1 MSNRKEPLPSESI
14 SSSTTDARSIRLG
27 WLISKASLLFIVLN
41 LVFAY
46 FYPLPFLGKVS
57 AYNRIFPGRSRLPY
71 GDNPQTSYNLN
82 LYNLEAMF
90 ASHEIHR
97 KPKAD
102 DEFRVILVGDS
113 ATWGFLLQPDQT
125 TSAQINKLNQ
135 SLPDGRRIQ
144 AYNLGY
150 PVMSLTKDLLILSRI
165 SSYQPDLIVWA
176 ITLESFPYDKQLF
189 PPLLQNN
196 ASIVRDLIIQNKLNL
211 ETNSPD
217 LIDLT
222 FWDRTIVG
230 ARRPLA
236 DLVRLQLYGV
246 MWAATGIDQEIP
258 TVYSPAML
266 DLTDD
271 LTFHNLQP
279 PHIKSTDIAI
289 DVLKAGFNMA
299 GEIPILLV
307 NEPMLISQGQNSDLR
322 YNFFYP
328 RWAYDEYRQLMSSLA
343 AEENWHYVDFWN
355 AIPAY
360 EFTNSAVHLSP
371 KGNQQFASIL
381 MQAIQDAAQTEPS
394 TRE

>member
-1 MSNRKEPLPSESI
+1 MPSESI
-14 SSSTTDARSIRLG
+14 PPSATATQSIRLG
-27 WLISKASLLFIVLN
+27 WLLGKAALLFIVIN
-41 LVFAY
+41 LVFACV
-46 FYPLPFLGKVS
+46 YPLPLLGKVS

-102 DEFRVILVGDS
+102 DEFRVIMVGDS
-113 ATWGFLLQPDQT
+113 ATWGFLLPPDQT
-125 TSAQINKLNQ
+125 TAAHINKLNQ

-144 AYNLGY
+144 TYNLGY

-165 SSYQPDLIVWA
+165 LSYQPDLIIWA

-196 ASIVRDLIIQNKLNL
+196 ASAVRDLIIQNKLNL

-222 FWDRTIVG
+222 FWDRTVVG

-246 MWAATGIDQEIP
+246 MWAATGVDQEIP
-258 TVYSPAML
+258 TTYSPAMF
-266 DLTDD
+266 DLTND
-271 LTFHNLQP
+271 LAFHNLQP
-279 PHIKSTDIAI
+279 PHITSTDIAV
-289 DVLKAGFNMA
+289 DVLKAGFDVA

-307 NEPMLISQGQNSDLR
+307 NEPMLISQGQNSDFR

-328 RWAYDEYRQLMSSLA
+328 RWVYDEYRQLMSSLA
-343 AEENWHYVDFWN
+343 AEENWHYFDFWN
-355 AIPAY
+355 AIPAT

-371 KGNQQFASIL
+371 KGSQQFASIL
-381 MQAIQDAAQTEPS
+381 LQAILEVAQSEPS
-394 TRE
+394 NRD

>member
-1 MSNRKEPLPSESI
+1 MSNRKEPLPPESI

-258 TVYSPAML
+258 TIYSPAML